1 MIRKES
7 SDGIGYSVVELHD
20 VRHIFAAAVPRKGMT
35 LREQTQ
41 DALRTIQRV
50 IDEQGTRGSIV
61 HQAVFI
67 RDYTLREE
75 CHRLIKDFYGS
86 DLPATTYIAQP
97 PCEGKLIE
105 IEALGVSSPAGEVE
119 IERRSEQLVITR
131 HSGVSW
137 IHCAQVVP
145 GIDGRGVYDRSV
157 DAFSAMRRQLCAAGV
172 PFDRVV
178 RTWLYL
184 GDIVGPEGETQ
195 RYKEL
200 NRARTDFYEGI
211 CFGDGHTPACYQ
223 GPVYPASTGIG
234 TNNGDVVMSCI
245 AIDTDRSDVRL
256 VPLENPF
263 QTSACDYAAMY
274 SPKSPKFAR
283 AMALAV
289 GQFAT
294 IFVSGTASITD
305 SESRHLEDAAAQTH
319 QTLDNIEALISER
332 NFEGHGTPGLG
343 ASLRDLAL
351 VRVYVKRQE
360 DYEETRAACE
370 ARLGELPIIYAI
382 ADVCRPE
389 LLVEIEAIAFSQ
401 NCSPASR

>member
-7 SDGIGYSVVELHD
+7 SHGIGYSVVELHN
-20 VRHIFAAAVPRKGMT
+20 VRHIFAAAVPRTGMT

-41 DALRTIQRV
+41 DALGTIRRV
-50 IDEQGTRGSIV
+50 IDEQQGARGSIV

-67 RDYTLREE
+67 RDYSLKEE
-75 CHRLIKDFYGS
+75 CRRLIKDFYGS
-86 DLPATTYIAQP
+86 ELPATTYIAQP
-97 PCEGKLIE
+97 PCQGKLIS
-105 IEALGVSSPAGEVE
+105 IEALGVGSRENEVE
-119 IERRSEQLVITR
+119 IERRSEDLVITR

-145 GIDGRGVYDRSV
+145 EMTGGGVYDRSV
-157 DAFSAMRRQLCAAGV
+157 NAFVAMRRRLDSAGV
-172 PFDRVV
+172 PFDNVI

-200 NRARTDFYEGI
+200 NRARTDYYEDIPFCQDKLPGCI
-211 CFGDGHTPACYQ
+211 K
-223 GPVYPASTGIG
+223 GPVFPASTGIG

-245 AIDTDRSDVRL
+245 AISTDRKDL
-256 VPLENPF
+256 KLIPLENPF
-263 QTSACDYAAMY
+263 QTSACDYAAEY

-283 AMALAV
+283 AMALSC
-289 GQFAT
+289 GECAT

-305 SESRHLEDAAAQTH
+305 SESRHLDDAAAQTH

-343 ASLRDLAL
+343 ATLDDLAL
-351 VRVYVKRQE
+351 VRVYIKRQE
-360 DYEETRAACE
+360 DYAQTRAACE
-370 ARLGELPIIYAI
+370 ARFGEVPTIYAI

-389 LLVEIEAIAFSQ
+389 LLVEIEAVAFSGH
-401 NCSPASR
+401 CCPR

>member
-7 SDGIGYSVVELHD
+7 SHGIGYSVVELHN
-20 VRHIFAAAVPRKGMT
+20 VRHIFAAAVPRTGMT

-41 DALRTIQRV
+41 DALGTIRRV
-50 IDEQGTRGSIV
+50 IDEQQGARGSIV

-67 RDYTLREE
+67 RDYSLKEE
-75 CHRLIKDFYGS
+75 CRRLIKDFYGS
-86 DLPATTYIAQP
+86 ELPATTYIAQP
-97 PCEGKLIE
+97 PCQGKLIS
-105 IEALGVSSPAGEVE
+105 IEALGVGSRENEVE
-119 IERRSEQLVITR
+119 IERRSEDVVITR

-145 GIDGRGVYDRSV
+145 EMKGGGVYDRSV
-157 DAFSAMRRQLCAAGV
+157 NAFVAMRRRLDSAGV
-172 PFDRVV
+172 PFDNVI

-200 NRARTDFYEGI
+200 NRARTDYYDDIPF
-211 CFGDGHTPACYQ
+211 CQ
-223 GPVYPASTGIG
+223 GKLPGCIKGSVFPASTGIG

-245 AIDTDRSDVRL
+245 AISTDRKDL
-256 VPLENPF
+256 KLIPLENPF
-263 QTSACDYAAMY
+263 QTSACDYAAEY

-283 AMALAV
+283 AMALSC
-289 GQFAT
+289 GECAT

-305 SESRHLEDAAAQTH
+305 SESRHLDDAAAQTH
-319 QTLDNIEALISER
+319 QTLDNIEALISAR

-343 ASLRDLAL
+343 ATLDDLAL
-351 VRVYVKRQE
+351 VRVYIKRQE
-360 DYEETRAACE
+360 DYAQTRAACE
-370 ARLGELPIIYAI
+370 ARFGEVPTIYAI

-389 LLVEIEAIAFSQ
+389 LLVEIEAVAFSGH
-401 NCSPASR
+401 CCPR